1 MAYDTIASDEQIA
14 QTKQALE
21 ANGFTVIVA
30 EDGEAAKKAAL
41 ELLPKGA
48 EVMTNTSVTL
58 EELGLNKAIN
68 ESGDYN
74 SIRNKLN
81 AMWGDPSKKRDQRKL
96 AGAPDYAIGS
106 VHAITEAGEVFIAS
120 NTGSQLPGYT
130 YGAGNVIWVVG
141 AQKLVKD
148 EAEARARLA
157 EYVVP
162 LEDERAQ
169 NAYGKGTNLS
179 KLLVV
184 SKEVEAGRITI
195 IIVKEKLGY

>member
-68 ESGDYN
+68 ESGDYD